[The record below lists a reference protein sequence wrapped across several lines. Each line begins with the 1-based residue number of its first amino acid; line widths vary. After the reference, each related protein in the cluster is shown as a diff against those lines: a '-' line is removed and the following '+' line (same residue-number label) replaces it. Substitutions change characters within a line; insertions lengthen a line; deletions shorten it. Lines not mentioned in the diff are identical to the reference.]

1 VLKHHWKQFNDK
13 GIFMSEAAENVDA
26 LVQEAYAPE
35 APMEANGEGGLEDA
49 QPQLDAVEEP
59 SSSGGES
66 GFKQVL
72 KHKGKEV
79 VIDDEQK
86 YSMLAHKGYDY
97 EQKMHQFKVD
107 RKLYEKER
115 SEREAQ
121 YKELEQINNY
131 AKENPAFEQL
141 IQREWAKIQAGGQIE
156 VAPEDRVQVLESRL
170 NQVLD
175 KLENQGKDLETRRV
189 AEMEAKQE
197 MAIESYKEKHSDF
210 DWDKKDESGATLED
224 RIMQQMI
231 DKEVK
236 DFQIMADFV
245 LKNEQIARKTLEAK
259 ESVAKDIQKA
269 NKLGLGKVTKKSQL
283 GVKKSED
290 IGNKSYDD
298 LVGESLRELGYEF

>member
-1 VLKHHWKQFNDK
+1 MHHWQQFKDK

-35 APMEANGEGGLEDA
+35 APLEANHEGELSEA
-49 QPQLDAVEEP
+49 QPQLEAVEEP
-59 SSSGGES
+59 SSES
-66 GFKQVL
+66 AESAFKKLL

-79 VIDDEQK
+79 LIDDEQK
-86 YSMLAHKGYDY
+86 YDMYAHKGYDY

-107 RKLYEKER
+107 RKLEEKKWAEKE
-115 SEREAQ
+115 AQ
-121 YKELEQINNY
+121 FKELQQINEY

-141 IQREWAKIQAGGQIE
+141 IQREWAKVQAGGQIQ
-156 VAPEDRVQVLESRL
+156 VAPEDRVQVLEARL

-189 AEMEAKQE
+189 AEMEAAQE
-197 MAIESYKEKHSDF
+197 LAIESYKDQNSDF
-210 DWDKKDESGATLED
+210 DWNSKDEQGATLED
-224 RIMQQMI
+224 RIMQQMVE
-231 DKEVK
+231 KKVK
-236 DFQIMADFV
+236 DFEIMADFV
-245 LKNEQIARKTLEAK
+245 LKKERLARKELEAK

-290 IGNKSYDD
+290 LGNKSYDD
-298 LVGESLRELGYEF
+298 LVAESLQELGYEY